1 MHQFL
6 SYSFSGLAT
15 SAIYAV
21 AAAGLVL
28 TYTTTGT
35 FNFAHGATGML
46 AAFAYWQFRFGWHW
60 SAPVALIAVLLV
72 LAPLFGALLDLLVM
86 RRLDGAPESTRL
98 VVTISVLVGLLGA
111 ALWIWKPDAPR
122 PVRAFFQGH
131 FVHVLGVRVPYDQVI
146 TLAFAAL
153 VAVGLRALLYRSRVG
168 IAMRAAVDDR
178 DLTRLTGARPDVG
191 SMLAW
196 AIGASLAALSGI
208 LIAPTL
214 NVSALPLTLLIVN
227 AYAAAMIG
235 RLRSLPMTFAGALV
249 LGMSNEYL
257 PDYLRKAGVGSRY
270 LEGMYLSIP
279 VIVLFVVLLVLPS
292 TRLRG
297 HGTARG
303 REVIPMPQRT
313 GSLVFVAVVIGGAA
327 MVASVVGK
335 ADLENISRIFGI
347 AMIGLSLVPL
357 IGFAGQVSLC
367 QLSFAGIGAVVMAH
381 AGAGGNPLGLLA
393 AAAIAG
399 LVGALIALP
408 ALRLSGIYLALAT
421 AAFAVTMDR
430 WIFPFPAFS
439 VFGHRFDLFQEGSLT
454 VPRPRLFGLRF
465 DGQRAEFV
473 LMAVGF
479 CICAL
484 IVVAIR
490 RSTFGARL
498 LAMKD
503 SPAACATLG
512 LNVTRTKL
520 TVFAISAAM
529 AGFGGALYGGAVRV
543 AAGSQFDFFTG
554 LPILLVMVICGIGT
568 VGGALACGI
577 LLGSPVLGN
586 LLPGLPQLTLV
597 LSGTAGVGMARNPN
611 GFVLEIRDRW
621 APLWR
626 RPGRAAAA
634 GGVLV
639 GLWALR
645 HGGVI
650 GNWPYAVA
658 SIVGLAASPAL
669 ALSRR
674 APSVPADQQAADLE
688 WAGLRRPFTAA
699 DLIAMDRALGLA
711 GIELHGVT

>member
-15 SAIYAV
+15 SAIYAL

-35 FNFAHGATGML
+35 FNFAHGATGMV
-46 AAFAYWQFRFGWHW
+46 AAFAYWQLRFGWHW
-60 SAPVALIAVLLV
+60 SAPVALLAVLFV
-72 LAPLFGALLDLLVM
+72 LAPLFGALLDVVVM
-86 RRLDGAPESTRL
+86 RRLDGTPESTRL
-98 VVTISVLVGLLGA
+98 VVTISVLVGLLGV

-122 PVRAFFQGH
+122 PVRAFYQGH
-131 FVHVLGVRVPYDQVI
+131 FLHVVGVRVPYDQAI
-146 TLAFAAL
+146 TLALAAF
-153 VAVGLRALLYRSRVG
+153 VAAGLRLLLYRSRIG
-168 IAMRAAVDDR
+168 IAMRATVDDR
-178 DLTRLTGARPDVG
+178 ALTCLSGARPDRG

-196 AIGASLAALSGI
+196 AIGAALAALSGI

-235 RLRSLPMTFAGALV
+235 RLRSLPMTFVGALI
-249 LGMSNEYL
+249 LGMANEL
-257 PDYLRKAGVGSRY
+257 VPDYLRRAGISSRY
-270 LEGMYLSIP
+270 LEGMYLSVP

-297 HGTARG
+297 HSTARG
-303 REVIPMPQRT
+303 REIVPMPRRG
-313 GSLVFVAVVIGGAA
+313 GSLVFTAVVIAGAA
-327 MVASVVGK
+327 MVATVVGR

-381 AGAGGNPLGLLA
+381 AGAGGNPLGLIA
-393 AAAIAG
+393 AAVVAG
-399 LVGALIALP
+399 AVGAVVALP

-430 WIFPFPAFS
+430 WIFPFPPFS
-439 VFGHRFDLFQEGSLT
+439 VLGHRFDLFQEGSLT
-454 VPRPRLFGLRF
+454 IPRPRLLGLRF

-473 LMAVGF
+473 LMAIGF
-479 CICAL
+479 SACAL
-484 IVVAIR
+484 VVVAIR
-490 RSTFGARL
+490 RSTFGSRL
-498 LAMKD
+498 LALKD

-520 TVFAISAAM
+520 TVFALSASM

-554 LPILLVMVICGIGT
+554 LPILLVMVISGIGT

-586 LLPGLPQLTLV
+586 VLPGLPQLTLV
-597 LSGTAGVGMARNPN
+597 LSGTAGIGMARNPN
-611 GFVLEIRDRW
+611 GFVLELRDRW
-621 APLWR
+621 APLWG
-626 RPGRAAAA
+626 RPLRAAAVGA
-634 GGVLV
+634 LLV
-639 GLWALR
+639 ATWALR
-645 HGGVI
+645 VGSVI
-650 GNWPYAVA
+650 GNWPYAIA
-658 SIVGLAASPAL
+658 SIVVLGVAPAL
-669 ALSRR
+669 ALSHS
-674 APSVPADQQAADLE
+674 ASEKDLGLE
-688 WAGLRRPFTAA
+688 WAGLRRPFTAEDVA
-699 DLIAMDRALGLA
+699 AMDRALALPEA
-711 GIELHGVT
+711 VTRVA

>member
-15 SAIYAV
+15 SAIYAL

-60 SAPVALIAVLLV
+60 SAPVALIAVLFV
-72 LAPLFGALLDLLVM
+72 LAPAFGALLDVAVM
-86 RRLDGAPESTRL
+86 RRLEGSPESTRL

-111 ALWIWKPDAPR
+111 SLWIWKPNAPR
-122 PVRAFFQGH
+122 PVRAFYQGH
-131 FVHVLGVRVPYDQVI
+131 FLHVLGVRVPYDQAI
-146 TLAFAAL
+146 TLGLAAL
-153 VAVGLRALLYRSRVG
+153 VAVGLRALLYRARVG
-168 IAMRAAVDDR
+168 IAMRAAVDDQA
-178 DLTRLTGARPDVG
+178 LTRLSGARPEVG

-235 RLRSLPMTFAGALV
+235 RLRSLPMTFLGALI

-257 PDYLRKAGVGSRY
+257 PDYLRRAGLSSRY

-297 HGTARG
+297 QGTARG
-303 REVIPMPQRT
+303 REVIPMPKRG
-313 GSLVFVAVVIGGAA
+313 GSLVFVALVIGGAA
-327 MVASVVGK
+327 MVASVVGR

-393 AAAIAG
+393 AAVIAG
-399 LVGALIALP
+399 LVGALVALP

-421 AAFAVTMDR
+421 GAFAVTLDR

-454 VPRPRLFGLRF
+454 IPRPRLLGLSF
-465 DGQRAEFV
+465 EGQRAEFV

-479 CICAL
+479 GACAL

-490 RSTFGARL
+490 RSAFGARL

-597 LSGTAGVGMARNPN
+597 LSGTAGIGMARNPN
-611 GFVLEIRDRW
+611 GFVLELRDRW
-621 APLWR
+621 APLWQ
-626 RPGRAAAA
+626 RPARASAVGA
-634 GGVLV
+634 VLIA
-639 GLWALR
+639 LWAVR
-645 HGGVI
+645 WGGAI
-650 GNWPYAVA
+650 GNWPYALA
-658 SIVGLAASPAL
+658 SIAVLALAPAL
-669 ALSRR
+669 ALSR
-674 APSVPADQQAADLE
+674 AAAEKDPGLE
-688 WAGLRRPFTAA
+688 WAGLLRPFTPEDQA
-699 DLIAMDRALGLA
+699 AMDRALNLP
-711 GIELHGVT
+711 ELDRHGAA

>member
-1 MHQFL
+1 VIAL
-6 SYSFSGLAT
+6 L
-15 SAIYAV
+15 V
-21 AAAGLVL
+21 AAA
-28 TYTTTGT
+28 
-35 FNFAHGATGML
+35 
-46 AAFAYWQFRFGWHW
+46 
-60 SAPVALIAVLLV
+60 VA
-72 LAPLFGALLDLLVM
+72 G
-86 RRLDGAPESTRL
+86 
-98 VVTISVLVGLLGA
+98 
-111 ALWIWKPDAPR
+111 
-122 PVRAFFQGH
+122 
-131 FVHVLGVRVPYDQVI
+131 
-146 TLAFAAL
+146 
-153 VAVGLRALLYRSRVG
+153 GLRVLLYRLRIG

-178 DLTRLTGARPDVG
+178 ALTRLSGARPDRG

-235 RLRSLPMTFAGALV
+235 RLRNLPMTFVGALI

-257 PDYLRKAGVGSRY
+257 PDYLRRAGVGSRF

-279 VIVLFVVLLVLPS
+279 VIILFIVLLVLPDS
-292 TRLRG
+292 RLRG
-297 HGTARG
+297 HQVARG
-303 REVIPMPQRT
+303 REIVPMPLLN
-313 GSLVFVAVVIGGAA
+313 GSLVFVAVVVAGAA
-327 MVASVVGK
+327 MVASVVGR
-335 ADLENISRIFGI
+335 ADLENISRVFGI
-347 AMIGLSLVPL
+347 AMIGISLIPL
-357 IGFAGQVSLC
+357 VGFAGQLSLC

-393 AAAIAG
+393 AAAVAG
-399 LVGALIALP
+399 AVGALVALP

-439 VFGHRFDLFQEGSLT
+439 IGHHRFDLFQEGSLT
-454 VPRPRLFGLRF
+454 IPRPRLFGLRF

-479 CICAL
+479 CICTL
-484 IVVAIR
+484 VVVAVR

-520 TVFAISAAM
+520 TVFAMSAAL
-529 AGFGGALYGGAVRV
+529 AGFGGALYGGAIRV
-543 AAGSQFDFFTG
+543 AAASQFDFFTG
-554 LPILLVMVICGIGT
+554 LPILLVMVICGIGM

-597 LSGTAGVGMARNPN
+597 LSGTAGIGMARNPN

-626 RPGRAAAA
+626 RIPAAAA
-634 GGVLV
+634 VGVALV
-639 GLWALR
+639 GVWVLR
-645 HGGVI
+645 WTGVI
-650 GNWPYAVA
+650 ANWPYALA
-658 SIVGLAASPAL
+658 SIGILAAAPGLALNRPA
-669 ALSRR
+669 RR
-674 APSVPADQQAADLE
+674 PPLE
-688 WAGLRRPFTAA
+688 WAGLTRPFAPEE
-699 DLIAMDRALGLA
+699 LIDIDRAVGVP
-711 GIELHGVT
+711 ELDIRAPA